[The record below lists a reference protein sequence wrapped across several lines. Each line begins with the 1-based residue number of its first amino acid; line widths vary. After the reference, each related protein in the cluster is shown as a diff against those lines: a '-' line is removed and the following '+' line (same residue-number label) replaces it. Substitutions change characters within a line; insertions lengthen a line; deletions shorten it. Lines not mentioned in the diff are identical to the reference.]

1 MSFKHPRL
9 TGARW
14 CALSLPIF
22 SAFLAAGCL
31 VDLNQRCGENQ
42 HYDAENVNCAC
53 DSGFA
58 LQGTTCAPCA
68 ENEVG
73 SPDGCVCADGYV
85 RPAPEDACQPKTDA
99 LGMACDTQ
107 SAPCADATYSHCQ
120 TTAGTSGYCTSTGC
134 GGAADCADGYA
145 CDKTTSVPYCR
156 RPPVGAGQSCAAAA
170 DCAGTEATFC
180 DTMVTHQCRVQG
192 CTLSPDDCFSGTECC
207 DLSGFGLPQP
217 ICVQAGT
224 CPT

>member
-1 MSFKHPRL
+1 MSNTCADTIGF
-9 TGARW
+9 RW
-14 CALSLPIF
+14 LALV
-22 SAFLAAGCL
+22 SAALFAAGC
-31 VDLNQRCGENQ
+31 V
-42 HYDAENVNCAC
+42 YDASDRC
-53 DSGFA
+53 D
-58 LQGTTCAPCA
+58 
-68 ENEVG
+68 ENEELYAAGDRCVCVAGAAMTTHGCVLCGAHETPG
-73 SPDGCVCADGYV
+73 SGGCVCADGYV
-85 RPAPEDACQPKTDA
+85 RSAPEDACQPKTDA

-134 GGAADCADGYA
+134 SGAADCADGYA
-145 CDKTTSVPYCR
+145 CDKSTSVPYCR

-180 DTMVTHQCRVQG
+180 DTMVTHQCHVQG
-192 CTLSPDDCFSGTECC
+192 CTLSPDDCFSGTACC
-207 DLSGFGLPQP
+207 DLSAFGLPQP